1 MRPEYYEGTLQ
12 LRNPSEK
19 VLDYVE
25 DAIARDGN
33 VFIAKKDR
41 LKNGYDLQLSS
52 QNFLRN
58 IGRKLQDKFS
68 GELVLSSKLAGR
80 SKSGKDLYR
89 VNVLFRMYSFRKG
102 STVTYRGAS
111 YKVLETAHR
120 VRIKSIGTGKSIT
133 VGYGDI
139 S

>member
-25 DAIARDGN
+25 DAIARDGK

-58 IGRKLQDKFS
+58 IGRKLKEKFS
-68 GELVLSSKLAGR
+68 GELVLSSKLVGR
-80 SKSGKDLYR
+80 SKSGKDLHR
-89 VNVLFRMYSFRKG
+89 VNVLFRMYPFRKG
-102 STVTYRGAS
+102 STVMYKGEQ
-111 YKVLETAHR
+111 YKVIEMAHR
-120 VRIKSIGTGKSIT
+120 VRIRSIETGKSIT

>member
-1 MRPEYYEGTLQ
+1 MRPEYYEGKLQ

-25 DAIARDGN
+25 DAIARDGK
-33 VFIAKKDR
+33 VFIAKKDK

-68 GELVLSSKLAGR
+68 GELMLSSKLAGR

-102 STVTYRGAS
+102 STVTY
-111 YKVLETAHR
+111 
-120 VRIKSIGTGKSIT
+120 
-133 VGYGDI
+133 
-139 S
+139 

>member
-1 MRPEYYEGTLQ
+1 MRPEYYEGKLQ

-25 DAIARDGN
+25 DAIARDGK

-68 GELVLSSKLAGR
+68 GELMLSSKLAGR

-102 STVTYRGAS
+102 STVTYRGES

-120 VRIKSIGTGKSIT
+120 VRIKSIETGKSIT